1 MPDPPKVSVRQPRPS
16 IIPPIIRGGLRF
28 FTGGPML
35 EVDMGEGS
43 FFILSEFGLD
53 RISIQPVLFSL
64 GKGVGLVCLF
74 RP

>member
-1 MPDPPKVSVRQPRPS
+1 
-16 IIPPIIRGGLRF
+16 
-28 FTGGPML
+28 ML